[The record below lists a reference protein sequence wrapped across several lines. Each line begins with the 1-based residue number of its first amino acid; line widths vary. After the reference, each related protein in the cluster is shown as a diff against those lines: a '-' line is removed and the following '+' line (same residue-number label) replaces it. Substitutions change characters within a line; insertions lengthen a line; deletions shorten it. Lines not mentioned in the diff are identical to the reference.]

1 MKELTQKEFEEQIQ
15 RLIDGSIGR
24 KKLAKELETDI
35 RTLNNKIM
43 ELSSTNSDLYAQVI
57 EKIPYKPKEINT
69 DIEGLAVTIIKNGLQ
84 QTMEDTGFNKM
95 TISRKM
101 KKLKTL
107 NPGLHK
113 LYVTRNEKMSVIERE
128 KFLRELEKYDR
139 DFGEIRKDD
148 VGIKRE
154 QIQKELDEFEAL
166 LASGL
171 SKDDAARKLGYKD
184 YTPIW
189 RRYKEL
195 ERIKTEEKSKQ
206 GIRERVKV
214 EVKPLE
220 ILEPV
225 ERRARTENEKGEK

>member
-1 MKELTQKEFEEQIQ
+1 
-15 RLIDGSIGR
+15 
-24 KKLAKELETDI
+24 
-35 RTLNNKIM
+35 M
-43 ELSSTNSDLYAQVI
+43 ELASTNPDLYARFI
-57 EKIPYKPKEINT
+57 EKFPYKPKEINT

-101 KKLKTL
+101 KKLRTL

-128 KFLRELEKYDR
+128 RFLQELEKYDR

-148 VGIKRE
+148 VGIKKE

-171 SKDDAARKLGYKD
+171 SKDDAARELGHSD

-195 ERIKTEEKSKQ
+195 ERINGRLYE
-206 GIRERVKV
+206 
-214 EVKPLE
+214 L
-220 ILEPV
+220 L
-225 ERRARTENEKGEK
+225 